1 MNKEITLT
9 RDGGRFYRAMSFH
22 RLTVSIALPVLVV
35 IVLLAILNPLWFR
48 DAMLNWVERR
58 VNQFSRWRNNIKYR
72 IYLGC
77 DPVVWHTLKGDLK

>member
-9 RDGGRFYRAMSFH
+9 PEGGRFYRAMAFH
-22 RLTVSIALPVLVV
+22 WITVVVFMPPLALVMLV
-35 IVLLAILNPLWFR
+35 AILNPLWFR
-48 DAMLNWVERR
+48 DSMFNWVERR
-58 VNQFSRWRNNIKYR
+58 VNQFARWRNNVKYH

>member
-9 RDGGRFYRAMSFH
+9 PNGGRFNWIEH
-22 RLTVSIALPVLVV
+22 RVT
-35 IVLLAILNPLWFR
+35 
-48 DAMLNWVERR
+48 
-58 VNQFSRWRNNIKYR
+58 QFSRWRNNVKYR

>member
-9 RDGGRFYRAMSFH
+9 PDGGRFYRAMSFH
-22 RLTVSIALPVLVV
+22 WLTVTVALPFLSVV
-35 IVLLAILNPLWFR
+35 MLLAIINPLWFR
-48 DAMLNWVERR
+48 DSMFNFVERK
-58 VNQFSRWRNNIKYR
+58 VNQFTRWRNNIKYR

>member
-9 RDGGRFYRAMSFH
+9 PAGGRFYRAMIFH
-22 RLTVSIALPVLVV
+22 WITVGVALPGLVV
-35 IVLLAILNPLWFR
+35 VMLLAVVNPFWFR
-48 DAMLNWVERR
+48 ESMFDWAERQI
-58 VNQFSRWRNNIKYR
+58 NQFSRWRNNIKYR